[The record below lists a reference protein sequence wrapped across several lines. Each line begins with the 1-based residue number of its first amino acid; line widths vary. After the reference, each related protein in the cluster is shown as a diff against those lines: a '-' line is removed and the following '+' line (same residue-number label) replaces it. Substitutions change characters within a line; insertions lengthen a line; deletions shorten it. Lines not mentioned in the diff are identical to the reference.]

1 MIITAVYFL
10 RGIFSYVFVQLQTAY
25 SDCFLVCMSLTTRE
39 LLIEPSLIN
48 IGEFYK
54 KS

>member
-1 MIITAVYFL
+1 MIMTAVSFL
-10 RGIFSYVFVQLQTAY
+10 RGIFSYVFVHLQTAY
-25 SDCFLVCMSLTTRE
+25 SDFCLGCMSLTTRE
-39 LLIEPSLIN
+39 LLNEPSLIN